1 MSTLF
6 ISDLHLCAERPAI
19 TELFVEFLRTRAT
32 AADAL
37 YILGDLFEYWIGD
50 EATSRDDYSPVIAG
64 MRALLERGT
73 PIYVMHGN
81 RDFLLAAE
89 FEQQSGAQLLSDPTL
104 IDLYGTPVLLMHGDS
119 LCTDDVEYQA
129 FRKMVRSEVW
139 QREYLAKSVA
149 ERDAISRHYRELSKN
164 VSANKRPEIMDV
176 NQDAVEATMRQ
187 HGVYDLIH
195 GHTHRPAQHYFE
207 LDGVRARR
215 VVLGDWYEQGS
226 VLRCAAN
233 EWLLQTI
240 PLAATRSQVKP
251 TGGAH

>member
-19 TELFVEFLRTRAT
+19 TELFVEFLRTCAT
-32 AADAL
+32 DADAL
-37 YILGDLFEYWIGD
+37 YILGDLFEYWVGD
-50 EATSRDDYSPVIAG
+50 EATSRDDYSPVIGG
-64 MRALLERGT
+64 MRALLETGT

-81 RDFLLAAE
+81 RDFLLGAE
-89 FEQQSGAQLLSDPTL
+89 FQQQSGAKLLPEPTL

-129 FRKMVRSEVW
+129 FRKMVRSEAW
-139 QREYLAKSVA
+139 QRQYLAKSVA
-149 ERDAISRHYRELSKN
+149 ERDAISRRYRELSKN

-176 NQDAVEATMRQ
+176 NQDAVETMMRQ
-187 HGVYDLIH
+187 HRVNNLIH

-215 VVLGDWYEQGS
+215 AVLGDWYDQGS
-226 VLRCAAN
+226 VLRCAEN
-233 EWLLQTI
+233 EWVLQTL
-240 PLAATRSQVKP
+240 PLTAPGSKVQP
-251 TGGAH
+251 NGPGH